1 MWRSRTNSEVSLR
14 NSKTF
19 WVHAFV
25 MMFFPK
31 KVPGYW
37 RWFFPFTFWFRYS
50 DFCRFEFWRYPSGMI
65 IHSPRCRRQKPCLCR
80 CTKILL
86 LCRIHTRRRETFWRQ
101 EMGSAGRVMRRPLW
115 RVDLMPSAAPGHG
128 DLKWAPCGRRMKTL
142 ARTPCQHDARQ
153 VFLGIGATFEVKA
166 MMRLKVAKLDVLP
179 VVSSPDGWLRQCW
192 RWAIHGSFCCIGLSR
207 TWFLLRFL
215 AFCVTV
221 TIAWCV
227 GIYWRTHQQ
236 LQIRIFSKAIACD
249 NTALHVHGLAWLFR
263 TSTLHRLLCPV
274 LMTLWRCFLWKA
286 FVCFAIQVSKY
297 RCNQSWQRNMTWT
310 RFCYAL
316 RTFKNS
322 RAGAAGV
329 LIQIWPVSCDL
340 LSLSPQSSSSA
351 RRDKL

>member
-1 MWRSRTNSEVSLR
+1 
-14 NSKTF
+14 
-19 WVHAFV
+19 
-25 MMFFPK
+25 
-31 KVPGYW
+31 
-37 RWFFPFTFWFRYS
+37 
-50 DFCRFEFWRYPSGMI
+50 
-65 IHSPRCRRQKPCLCR
+65 
-80 CTKILL
+80 
-86 LCRIHTRRRETFWRQ
+86 
-101 EMGSAGRVMRRPLW
+101 MRRPLW

-128 DLKWAPCGRRMKTL
+128 DSKWARPKTL
-142 ARTPCQHDARQ
+142 AEDVWKQLLSPDACQQDARQ

-166 MMRLKVAKLDVLP
+166 TMRLKVAKLDVLP
-179 VVSSPDGWLRQCW
+179 VVSSRDGWLRQCW

-227 GIYWRTHQQ
+227 RKFTFFLGIYWRTHQQ
-236 LQIRIFSKAIACD
+236 LQIRIFQKQSHATTLRCTFTVWPD
-249 NTALHVHGLAWLFR
+249 YSGQVHCTG
-263 TSTLHRLLCPV
+263 
-274 LMTLWRCFLWKA
+274 
-286 FVCFAIQVSKY
+286 CFA
-297 RCNQSWQRNMTWT
+297 QSLWPCDVAFCEKRLFVLPFKFPSIDAISHGNGTWHEHV
-310 RFCYAL
+310 FCYAL